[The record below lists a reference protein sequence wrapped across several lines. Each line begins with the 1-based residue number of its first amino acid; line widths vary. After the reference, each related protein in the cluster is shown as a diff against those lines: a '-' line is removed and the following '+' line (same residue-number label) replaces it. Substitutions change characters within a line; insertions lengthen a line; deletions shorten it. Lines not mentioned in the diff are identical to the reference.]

1 MKKKKVLFMIDSLGC
16 GGAERSLVSLLP
28 LLDYTKID
36 VTLMMVAR
44 GGVFECYVPKEV
56 KMIGFVWPVTLK
68 YKFAHLCYAIKH
80 RYFSLINKVIYPAM
94 SMWHSI
100 GWALPEYEEEFDYA
114 FAYQQGFPTYY
125 IANKVKA
132 RRKFSWSN
140 IDMKAAHHDVAY
152 DSKTYEAFDRVVAV
166 SDAVYEGLLRD
177 KYVTDPNKIVIIY
190 DILNPELITKM
201 GKKTGFTD
209 GYKGLR
215 FVTCGRMVGQK
226 GYDIAVLAA
235 DELRKRGYEF
245 KWSFVGDG
253 GDRPLVESLIKEKGL
268 ENYVELLGMKA
279 NPYPFMKEC
288 DIYVQTSRF
297 EGFGLTVT
305 EARMLGKAEVC
316 TNFPSAYNQIN
327 DGENG
332 LICEMT
338 PEDVANKI
346 EMLIKNPG
354 LKATLEANVAKEHNT
369 TPLTESTKVKQL
381 LEL

>member
-1 MKKKKVLFMIDSLGC
+1 MIDSLGC

-28 LLDYTKID
+28 LLDYSKID

-44 GGVFECYVPKEV
+44 GGIFECYVPKEV
-56 KMIGFVWPVTLK
+56 KMVGFEWPNTLK

-80 RYFSLINKVIYPAM
+80 RYYSLTNKIIYPAM

-100 GWALPEYEEEFDYA
+100 GWALPNHKEEYDYA

-132 RRKFSWSN
+132 KRKFSWSN

-152 DSKTYEAFDRVVAV
+152 DSLTYDFFDRVIAV

-177 KYVTDPNKIVIIY
+177 HYVKDPNKIVTIY
-190 DILNPELITKM
+190 DILNPNLIEKM
-201 GKKTGFTD
+201 AQENGFD
-209 GYKGLR
+209 DNYKGLR
-215 FVTCGRMVGQK
+215 LVTCGRMVGQK
-226 GYDIAVLAA
+226 GYDIAVLTANV
-235 DELRKRGYEF
+235 LRSRGYKF
-245 KWSFVGDG
+245 RWSFVGDG
-253 GDRPLVESLIKEKGL
+253 TDRPLVENLIKEKGL
-268 ENYVELLGMKA
+268 EDYVKLLGVKA
-279 NPYPFMKEC
+279 NPYPYMKEC

-316 TNFPSAYNQIN
+316 TNFPSAYNQIT
-327 DGENG
+327 DGVNG

-338 PEDVANKI
+338 PEDIADKI
-346 EMLIKNPG
+346 EMLIKDPD
-354 LKATLEANVAKEHNT
+354 LKARIESTVAKERNT
-369 TPLTESTKVKQL
+369 TAITESQKVKEL